1 MEPQHLSHILEA
13 AVNSNPSQGMII
25 YPLGETTSAIEINY
39 HDLHAEAQL
48 RSKILKSTEGF
59 RNGAPV
65 VIHLNDHL
73 ETFFWFWA
81 VIYAGAVPTITSPF
95 SNITEQREQHIQG
108 LVKVLEKPFCI
119 TRNSLLHLF
128 DGQEGLDLHT
138 IESLQLHEKDILH
151 PNEVQ
156 VVGISRE
163 DDLAMLMLTSGSTGN
178 AKAVRLT
185 HKQVIAAVKGKAF
198 FRTLPARKPFLN
210 WIGLDHVASVVEIH
224 LPAMF
229 LGVDQVHVQAADVV
243 ARPII
248 FLDLLSRHRV
258 ARTFA
263 PNFFMAKLISTVR
276 PEGKVVDAEDWDLT
290 NLTWM
295 GSGGEAN
302 DVDVCVALTRLFTK
316 CGTAPNVIVPGFGM
330 TETCAGCIYNLNC
343 PSYDVENRNMFTS
356 LGKCIPGAQMRVTS
370 TNTSLGVQLAEA
382 NEPGNLEV
390 QGSVVFDGYYNNA
403 EATAEAF
410 SSGNWFRTGDQA
422 IIDSEGNLQMIGR
435 TKETLNINGVKHLPG
450 DIESDVEQNLPAQQ
464 KVSRIV
470 CFPFRPPGAQ
480 TESICITYVADGDL
494 AEPKDLVYT
503 HDLIVQRVMLQT
515 GTQASVFALDSDVL
529 LPKSTLGK
537 ISRAKMRTMFEGGIF
552 ADDVER
558 YDEAVASHRE
568 QARSLRKSDN
578 SIVTV
583 AEGLLLQ
590 DFASVL
596 GKPRNLEAWG
606 VDVQIFD
613 IGATSIDLIRLK
625 KHIGTRLGTDI
636 PIITIM
642 LNPTARTLAKALGP
656 SLALTDSASES
667 GSASD
672 SGSDSLTS
680 SSSYNPVVTLRPASQ
695 GMTATP
701 LWLIH
706 PGVGEVLVFLGLAQH
721 LPDRPVH
728 ALRARGFEPGED
740 YFSSID
746 EAVDT
751 YYAAIMKI
759 QPTGPYALA
768 GYSYGSMLAFELAKR
783 FERNGAEVGF
793 LGCFNLPPHIK
804 TRMRQLG
811 WAACLL
817 NLSYFL
823 SLLSED
829 EAGKM
834 EPKIEAMDE
843 SGDRAGALRVVMEAC
858 NHDRLTELQLDGEA
872 LANWAMLAH
881 RLQGMARDYEPSGSV
896 KVMDV
901 FHAIP
906 LREAARD
913 RRDWLENHLS
923 KWKDYVTEPVVYHEV
938 GGAHYTML
946 GPEYVEAFAAT
957 LTQVLRNKGL

>member
-1 MEPQHLSHILEA
+1 MELEHLCRILEDA
-13 AVNSNPSQGMII
+13 ANSAPSKGLIV
-25 YPLGETTSAIEINY
+25 YPLGETASAIKISY
-39 HDLHAEAQL
+39 HDLLTRAQFC
-48 RSKILKSTEGF
+48 SKVLKCTKGF
-59 RNGAPV
+59 QIGAPV

-73 ETFFWFWA
+73 ETFVWFWA
-81 VIYAGAVPTITSPF
+81 VIYAEAVPTITSPF
-95 SNITEQREQHIQG
+95 SNIAEQREQHIQG

-119 TRNSLLHLF
+119 TRNNLLYLF
-128 DGQEGLDLHT
+128 EGQEGLDLHT
-138 IESLQLHEKDILH
+138 IEDLQVQEIE
-151 PNEVQ
+151 NEPSNAVQ
-156 VVGISRE
+156 VVGKVRE

-185 HKQVIAAVKGKAF
+185 HKQVIAAVKGKSF
-198 FRTLPARKPFLN
+198 FRTLPAGKPFLN

-243 ARPII
+243 ARPMV
-248 FLDLLSRHRV
+248 FLDLLSRHKV

-276 PEGKVVDAEDWDLT
+276 PDGKLVEAEDWDLT
-290 NLTWM
+290 SLTWM

-302 DVDVCVALTRLFTK
+302 DVDVCVALTSLFKT

-330 TETCAGCIYNLNC
+330 TETCAGCIYNLDC
-343 PSYDVENRNMFTS
+343 PGYDVEHLNIFTS
-356 LGKCIPGAQMRVTS
+356 LGKCIPGAKMRVTS
-370 TNTSLGVQLAEA
+370 PSTSSGVQLAEA
-382 NEPGNLEV
+382 NEPGDLEV

-450 DIESDVEQNLPAQQ
+450 DIEGDVEQNLPPQQ
-464 KVSRIV
+464 KVSRVI

-480 TESICITYVADGDL
+480 TESICITYVAESGL
-494 AEPKDLVYT
+494 AEPKDLVHI

-515 GTQASVFALDSDVL
+515 GTQASVLALDSDLL

-537 ISRAKMRTMFEGGIF
+537 VSRAKLRSMFEGGLF
-552 ADDVER
+552 ASDIER
-558 YDEAVASHRE
+558 YDEAISSYRE
-568 QARSLRKSDN
+568 QAQTLRHSN
-578 SIVTV
+578 NIIVTE
-583 AEGLLLQ
+583 AESLLLR

-596 GKPRNLEAWG
+596 GKPRKLEAWG

-613 IGATSIDLIRLK
+613 VGATSIDLIRLK
-625 KHIGTRLGTDI
+625 KHIGTRLGIDI

-642 LNPTARTLAKALGP
+642 LNPTARTLAKALGT
-656 SLALTDSASES
+656 SLDFTDSASES
-667 GSASD
+667 ASASE

-680 SSSYNPVVTLRPASQ
+680 LPSYNPVVTLRPASQ
-695 GMTATP
+695 GMMKTP

-746 EAVDT
+746 EAVNT
-751 YYAAIMKI
+751 YYAAIIKM
-759 QPTGPYALA
+759 QPSGPYALA

-783 FERNGAEVGF
+783 FERDGAEVQF

-829 EAGKM
+829 EARKM
-834 EPKIEAMDE
+834 EPKVEAMDE
-843 SGDRAGALRVVMEAC
+843 SGDRAGALRAVLESCSHA
-858 NHDRLTELQLDGEA
+858 RLAELELDGEA

-881 RLQGMARDYEPSGSV
+881 RLQGMARDYEPSGAV
-896 KVMDV
+896 KMMDV

-906 LREAARD
+906 LQEAARD
-913 RRDWLENHLS
+913 RHDWLENHLS
-923 KWKDYVTEPVVYHEV
+923 KWRDFVTEPVVYHEV

-946 GPEYVEAFAAT
+946 GPEHVKSFAAT
-957 LTQVLRNKGL
+957 LTKVLKDRGL